1 MGARYVPARFR
12 PRFSSQ
18 PHRVGPPR
26 DAQQRDEHPGAF
38 RCFGDAVDQARAE
51 LLCVSG
57 RPGSPEE
64 ISGALA
70 VRQRHGRYANM
81 GPPKLASGTLRNPA
95 GMVTLALAMLP
106 GVGGSKRMSSRTV
119 PRRGLPTT
127 AWLQLLQ
134 ITRTGR
140 YVDGSTYIVT

>member
-1 MGARYVPARFR
+1 MSGTPPAAVFL
-12 PRFSSQ
+12 SA
-18 PHRVGPPR
+18 GPCWAAAACAAKR
-26 DAQQRDEHPGAF
+26 RTSRAF

-57 RPGSPEE
+57 RPGSHEE
-64 ISGALA
+64 ISRALA
-70 VRQRHGRYANM
+70 ARQRHGRYANM

-95 GMVTLALAMLP
+95 GMVTPALAMLP

-134 ITRTGR
+134 
-140 YVDGSTYIVT
+140 